1 MEKLIIN
8 SNNGKLN
15 LPDLPQNC
23 IFNKV
28 ITGCGGT
35 TIALFN
41 DKNYVI
47 AVPTT
52 ELITNKTGLVSA
64 GLSKITSPDG
74 KEQSVFGLFGEFTYM
89 VKKHLK
95 MYLATEGIKK
105 IMCTYDKVK
114 YLDRYLKPADYQ
126 LLVDEYHLLLK
137 AYSYRSNAIEGVLK
151 HYKDYKSSCFMSAT
165 PISPEFKPAAL
176 EGLSELVAVWNDTDT
191 LFVALERTNK
201 PYVKASNIINAYKK
215 DGYITVNGERSY
227 EAFFFINSVTDIANI
242 LQYCHLSNDE
252 VKIVCANTEPNREK
266 LTGYTISNSRSINK
280 PFTFITSKSF
290 EGADYFS
297 QTGICFV
304 VSNSSNN
311 NTLLDIS
318 TDIYQIAGRIRTE
331 DNHFRN
337 TLVHIVNTTGERSMC
352 LDMDYEE
359 LVERTK
365 KEVEAESKIID
376 LINENPTIT
385 NRFLD
390 KDYVK
395 VNDEGKYYLNEMLI
409 NLDLYTVK
417 LEQYIYK
424 NGISIMKNYNKNG
437 IITTSPTYEK
447 IEESL
452 KRVVKKITFKEAFI
466 KYCELKK
473 LSLTDEHII
482 ELYPL
487 VVEAYNKLGEDK
499 VRQLRYTVKAV
510 EAELLNLDKTAT
522 NEYKVAKM
530 LSNYKGFISC
540 KDLKNKLKNIYS
552 SVGINKSAKASDIET
567 YYNCKRIHKRIDG
580 VFTEGYELI
589 HSKYIIK

>member
-1 MEKLIIN
+1 
-8 SNNGKLN
+8 
-15 LPDLPQNC
+15 
-23 IFNKV
+23 
-28 ITGCGGT
+28 
-35 TIALFN
+35 
-41 DKNYVI
+41 
-47 AVPTT
+47 
-52 ELITNKTGLVSA
+52 
-64 GLSKITSPDG
+64 
-74 KEQSVFGLFGEFTYM
+74 
-89 VKKHLK
+89 
-95 MYLATEGIKK
+95 
-105 IMCTYDKVK
+105 
-114 YLDRYLKPADYQ
+114 
-126 LLVDEYHLLLK
+126 
-137 AYSYRSNAIEGVLK
+137 
-151 HYKDYKSSCFMSAT
+151 MSAT

-176 EGLSELVAVWNDTDT
+176 EGLNELVAVWNDTDT

-215 DGYITVNGERSY
+215 DGYITVNGEKSY

-252 VKIVCANTEPNREK
+252 VKIVCADTESNREK
-266 LTGYTISNSRSINK
+266 LTGYTISNSKSKNK

-331 DNHFRN
+331 DNPFRN
-337 TLVHIVNTTGERSMC
+337 TLVHIFNTTGKRSMC

-376 LINENPTIT
+376 FINENPTIT

-447 IEESL
+447 LEESL
-452 KRVVKKITFKEAFI
+452 KRVVKKMTFKEAFI

-473 LSLTDEHII
+473 LSLTDEHIT

-487 VVEAYNKLGEDK
+487 VVDAYNKLGEDK
-499 VRQLRYTVKAV
+499 VRQLRYTVKAI
-510 EAELLNLDKTAT
+510 ETELLNLDKTAT
-522 NEYKVAKM
+522 NEYKIAKM
-530 LSNYKGFISC
+530 LSNYKGFLSC
-540 KDLKNKLKNIYS
+540 KDLKNKLKSIYS

-567 YYNCKRIHKRIDG
+567 YYNCKLTQRKIDG
-580 VFTEGYELI
+580 SNIKGYELI
-589 HSKYIIK
+589 RPKYIIK

>member
-15 LPDLPQNC
+15 LSDLPQNC

-52 ELITNKTGLVSA
+52 ELITNKTDLVSA

-215 DGYITVNGERSY
+215 DGYITVNGEKSY

-331 DNHFRN
+331 DNPFRN
-337 TLVHIVNTTGERSMC
+337 TLVHIFNTTGKRSMC
-352 LDMDYEE
+352 LDMDYDE

-376 LINENPTIT
+376 FINENPTIT

-487 VVEAYNKLGEDK
+487 IVEAYNKLGEDK

-540 KDLKNKLKNIYS
+540 KDLKNKLKSIYS

-567 YYNCKRIHKRIDG
+567 YYNCKLTQRKIDG
-580 VFTEGYELI
+580 INVKGYELI
-589 HSKYIIK
+589 HPKYIIK